1 LTLLEPTRHRLI
13 LSPAVLTAALQ
24 KHQRYVRR
32 QSGGMRA
39 MLRFAQLPGENLTAR
54 LLDDADFT
62 GADLGGAVLRQ
73 ASAARTSFYGAN
85 LSLAD
90 MTLIQA
96 AGADLRGANLCGA
109 RLNGALLDGAD
120 MRRAVLASA
129 HDGFQLIR
137 PAELSVS
144 LNGVDL
150 SEAEAG
156 KVDFSYCSLKGARLR
171 GTNLRGAVFT
181 GAILEGADLTGAQ
194 VIGTTFRDAV
204 LTGVDVAAL
213 NLPAS
218 SLEGCLLDPD
228 SEAIAARPAMLA
240 ALNAAEL
247 WGVTNGREGRP
258 ANLDGMDLRV
268 LGNAL
273 VGRTL
278 AALSARGAI
287 AAGVTFRGTQLQGAT
302 FEGADLRG
310 ADFTEADLRGSTF
323 ASARLSYADLDT
335 ANIDPLMLKGG
346 GYRAVNFFNAV
357 TVNVRR
363 LAAPPGS

>member
-1 LTLLEPTRHRLI
+1 LALPEPSRHRL
-13 LSPAVLTAALQ
+13 LMTPAALASALQ
-24 KHQRYVRR
+24 NHQRFVRR
-32 QSGGMRA
+32 QPGGMRA

-62 GADLGGAVLRQ
+62 GADLGRAVLRQ
-73 ASAARTSFYGAN
+73 ASAARASFYGAN

-90 MTLIQA
+90 LTLVRA

-109 RLNGALLDGAD
+109 RLNGSVLDGAD

-137 PAELSVS
+137 PTEMSVS
-144 LNGVDL
+144 LNGVDM
-150 SEAEAG
+150 SEADAG
-156 KVDFSYCSLKGARLR
+156 RVDFSHCSLKGAR
-171 GTNLRGAVFT
+171 LRGAVFT

-194 VIGTTFRDAV
+194 VTGIVFRDAI

-213 NLPAS
+213 NLPPS

-228 SEAIAARPAMLA
+228 GAALAARPAMLA

-247 WGVTNGREGRP
+247 WGMTNGREGRP
-258 ANLDGMDLRV
+258 ANFDGMDLRV

-287 AAGVTFRGTQLQGAT
+287 AAGVSFRGAQLQGSI

-310 ADFTEADLRGSTF
+310 ADFGEADLRGSNF
-323 ASARLSYADLDT
+323 ASAWLSYADLDS
-335 ANIDPLMLKGG
+335 ANMEPLPLKEG
-346 GYRAVNFFNAV
+346 GYKAVDFTRAV

-363 LAAPPGS
+363 LALSAAA

>member
-1 LTLLEPTRHRLI
+1 
-13 LSPAVLTAALQ
+13 
-24 KHQRYVRR
+24 
-32 QSGGMRA
+32 
-39 MLRFAQLPGENLTAR
+39 MLRFAQLSGENLTAR

-62 GADLGGAVLRQ
+62 GADLGRAVLRQ
-73 ASAARTSFYGAN
+73 ASAARASFYGAN

-90 MTLIQA
+90 LTLIQA
-96 AGADLRGANLCGA
+96 VNADLRGANLCGA
-109 RLNGALLDGAD
+109 RLNGAVLDGAD
-120 MRRAVLASA
+120 MRRALLASA
-129 HDGFQLIR
+129 HDDFHMVR
-137 PAELSVS
+137 PAEMSAS
-144 LNGVDL
+144 LNGVDM

-156 KVDFSYCSLKGARLR
+156 RVDFSHCSLKGARLR

-194 VIGTTFRDAV
+194 VTGTTFRDAI
-204 LTGVDVAAL
+204 LTGVNVAAL
-213 NLPAS
+213 NLPPS

-228 SEAIAARPAMLA
+228 GAALAARPAMLA

-247 WGVTNGREGRP
+247 WGMTSGREGRP
-258 ANLDGMDLRV
+258 ANFDGMDLRV

-287 AAGVTFRGTQLQGAT
+287 AAGVSFRGTQLQGSV

-310 ADFTEADLRGSTF
+310 ADFREADLRGSNF
-323 ASARLSYADLDT
+323 ASAWLSYADLDT
-335 ANIDPLMLKGG
+335 ANMEPLALKEG
-346 GYRAVNFFNAV
+346 GYKAVDFTRAV

-363 LAAPPGS
+363 LALSAAA